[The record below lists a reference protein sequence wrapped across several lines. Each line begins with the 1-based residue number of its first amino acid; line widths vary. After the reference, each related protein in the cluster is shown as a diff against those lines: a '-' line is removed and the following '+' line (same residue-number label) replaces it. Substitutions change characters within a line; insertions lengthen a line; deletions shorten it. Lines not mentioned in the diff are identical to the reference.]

1 MHNHFHGRTETEM
14 TRRKQK
20 SLLLQVREDRNR
32 VEDLL
37 SAWRTG
43 GMQGE
48 HFLRELEEAA
58 GMLSCTWRA
67 LRRHMIHGTGLQSR
81 LIFGFSE
88 LEKDVM
94 RLLQEA
100 AQVSRIVDRR

>member
-1 MHNHFHGRTETEM
+1 
-14 TRRKQK
+14 
-20 SLLLQVREDRNR
+20 
-32 VEDLL
+32 
-37 SAWRTG
+37 
-43 GMQGE
+43 MQNE
-48 HFLRELEEAA
+48 HFRRELEEAA

-67 LRRHMIHGTGLQSR
+67 LRRHMIHRTGLQSR